1 MTSESEAPD
10 IDGVEATD
18 EGFEDAPQEG
28 TRERTSGSLMESDLL
43 GMTGAREPIGQN
55 TYTRRCFAEKW
66 IDVSKAQIMI
76 LDERKSTGQTPD
88 TTVWDTTWNPPRKF
102 HQTELPGGK
111 KYH

>member
-1 MTSESEAPD
+1 LRQTGQPLQNITSESEAPD

-55 TYTRRCFAEKW
+55 TYTRRLLISCFFV
-66 IDVSKAQIMI
+66 IIFI
-76 LDERKSTGQTPD
+76 Y
-88 TTVWDTTWNPPRKF
+88 F
-102 HQTELPGGK
+102 
-111 KYH
+111 